1 MIDTGLAAALQR
13 VAAAPMML
21 VASDFDGTL
30 SPIVSNPASAAP
42 HEAALSALGQL
53 AALPAVRAAIISGRS
68 VAALADLTGAPS
80 GITLIGTHGA
90 ESSEAIMDASAEV
103 LAGVI
108 GGLRD
113 VAQHYAGSLL
123 EPKPAGAA
131 LHYRNAVDPDGAA
144 RAARAVGE
152 QFDVR
157 VISGKMVVELLV
169 GDGDKGTAVAA
180 LRRRIRASHVV
191 FLGDDT
197 TDEDVFATLSS
208 MDVGVKVG
216 PGETHAEYRVE
227 SPDEVAEVLERL
239 LALRRDV
246 DAGGAQ
252 AGSDPFSGGIG

>member
-1 MIDTGLAAALQR
+1 MIDAGLAADLQR
-13 VAAAPMML
+13 VATAPFLL

-30 SPIVSNPASAAP
+30 SPIVSDPARATP
-42 HEAALSALGQL
+42 HRAALAALVQL
-53 AALPAVRAAIISGRS
+53 AALPAVHAAIISGRS

-80 GITLIGTHGA
+80 GVTLIGTHGV
-90 ESSEAIMDASAEV
+90 ESSEATTGASAA
-103 LAGVI
+103 LLDGVI
-108 GGLRD
+108 GGLRS
-113 VAQHYAGSLL
+113 VAKRYEGSLL

-144 RAARAVGE
+144 RAARAVG
-152 QFDVR
+152 QQLDVR

-180 LRRRIRASHVV
+180 LARRTHASHVV

-208 MDVGVKVG
+208 SDVGVKVG
-216 PGETHAEYRVE
+216 PGETRAEFRVQ

-239 LALRRDV
+239 LALRRD
-246 DAGGAQ
+246 AAEGAQ
-252 AGSDPFSGGIG
+252 AGNGPMPGGMG